1 MTNCACICVTQKARC
16 EGHKKAGVNFI
27 NILHTNFLYECH
39 FSSFFYVH
47 VTREKLTKQRSNKK
61 FVGKMLMKLTKGRT
75 SMTSFSDNEL
85 MSLPFSTEIWISF
98 FLRSNFLMTFF
109 CRHSN
114 VRFKTAIEK
123 WLSCHNAIGVSQS
136 QQYYFQRK
144 PLNVINFMYRG
155 QFCKCSKNMS
165 LDSCHESLWNHT
177 FIKTIL

>member
-1 MTNCACICVTQKARC
+1 MIEQKILSYLNFYLSWM
-16 EGHKKAGVNFI
+16 EGVNFI
-27 NILHTNFLYECH
+27 NV
-39 FSSFFYVH
+39 YVRIFRTKFWRQSQN
-47 VTREKLTKQRSNKK
+47 VTRKSCWNDVRTKNLY
-61 FVGKMLMKLTKGRT
+61 VTMLMKLTKGRT

-109 CRHSN
+109 CRLSN

-144 PLNVINFMYRG
+144 PLNVITFMNRG
-155 QFCKCSKNMS
+155 QFYKCSKKY
-165 LDSCHESLWNHT
+165 ESLWNHT